1 MESLKGRR
9 VLVVE
14 DEALVAVL
22 IEEALTSAGAAIIG
36 PFAAVAPSLAA
47 IAAEPPEVAI
57 LDLNLAG
64 ESSLPVAA
72 ELVARGVPIIFAS
85 GYGAAGLPPKYRE
98 RPMLAKPYD
107 PAELLLA
114 LVSLL
119 EGPHHAT

>member
-22 IEEALTSAGAAIIG
+22 IEEALTSAGATIMG
-36 PFAAVAPSLAA
+36 PFSAVAPSMAA

-64 ESSLPVAA
+64 ESSLPVADD
-72 ELVARGVPIIFAS
+72 LVARGVPIIFAS
-85 GYGAAGLPPKYRE
+85 GYGSAGLPPRYRE

-114 LVSLL
+114 VVGVL
-119 EGPHHAT
+119 EAPQRAK